1 MVVCHVEASSRV
13 VLFEECDI
21 KSDNLVGVTPM
32 EHAFGIESSTGCCM
46 LVWLLVVTTNPHAPE
61 VDELDEDGVA
71 AHEDL
76 HQQFNKINIR
86 QKL

>member
-1 MVVCHVEASSRV
+1 
-13 VLFEECDI
+13 
-21 KSDNLVGVTPM
+21 
-32 EHAFGIESSTGCCM
+32 M
-46 LVWLLVVTTNPHAPE
+46 LVWLLVVTTNASAPE
-61 VDELDEDGVA
+61 VEELDEDGVA

>member
-1 MVVCHVEASSRV
+1 MVVFHVDASPRV

-21 KSDNLVGVTPM
+21 KSENLVGVTPM
-32 EHAFGIESSTGCCM
+32 EHAFGIESSTGCWM
-46 LVWLLVVTTNPHAPE
+46 LVWLLVVTTNASAPE
-61 VDELDEDGVA
+61 VERLDEDGAA
-71 AHEDL
+71 AHEYL